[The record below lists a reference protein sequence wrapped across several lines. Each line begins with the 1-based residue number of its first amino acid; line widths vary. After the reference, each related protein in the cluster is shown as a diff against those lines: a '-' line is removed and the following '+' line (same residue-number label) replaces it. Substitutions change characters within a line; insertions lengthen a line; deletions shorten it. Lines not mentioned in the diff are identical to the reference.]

1 VIVSAGGPTADEPR
15 IEYRL
20 HPDADPEA
28 EARVLAA
35 VYAFILDCH
44 QRRGVPAEVGG
55 DNRTEGGHAGESSEE
70 SPTKKGSA

>member
-1 VIVSAGGPTADEPR
+1 MIVSAGGPTADEPR

-35 VYAFILDCH
+35 VYAFILKCSKEKRMAAEIRDSEH
-44 QRRGVPAEVGG
+44 KTIERR
-55 DNRTEGGHAGESSEE
+55 
-70 SPTKKGSA
+70 